1 MAEGNLVTKEIEE
14 SLRRLKSLCD
24 DGIISQSDFEEKKN
38 QLLRLSAQ
46 PEKREAPPADAPPP
60 KKRATPPPATPEAA
74 TPQPAQP
81 ASIDLTNDTEA
92 APQPPPPAVPPPI
105 APPVAPPAAA
115 PPAAPPAPAI
125 VQPPKGISTNPAA
138 FARYNTHERGLLQAR
153 DDWDAFLSAD
163 NVDSCDDNE
172 SPKQMTGYF
181 PDWENVK
188 YLELLNKYG
197 EPKKANP
204 EALRAFMQEFC
215 YRKKASITSHPSHF
229 NKGAYDAWRAAN
241 GGKWVGFTWTA
252 PNGL

>member
-1 MAEGNLVTKEIEE
+1 MAEENLVTKEVEE

-46 PEKREAPPADAPPP
+46 PKKREAPPADTLPP
-60 KKRATPPPATPEAA
+60 KKKATPPPATPEAA
-74 TPQPAQP
+74 TPGRAA

-92 APQPPPPAVPPPI
+92 APQLPPPAVPPPV
-105 APPVAPPAAA
+105 APPVAPPSAA

-138 FARYNTHERGLLQAR
+138 FARYNTHERTLLQAR

-163 NVDSCDDNE
+163 NVDSGDNNE
-172 SPKQMTGYF
+172 SPKQLAGYYA
-181 PDWENVK
+181 DWENAK

-204 EALRAFMQEFC
+204 QALRAFMQEFC
-215 YRKKASITSHPSHF
+215 YRKKSSITSHPSYF

>member
-1 MAEGNLVTKEIEE
+1 MAEENLVTKEVDE

-46 PEKREAPPADAPPP
+46 PTKREAPPADTLPP
-60 KKRATPPPATPEAA
+60 KKKATPPPATPEAA
-74 TPQPAQP
+74 TPGRAA

>member
-1 MAEGNLVTKEIEE
+1 MAEENLVTREVEE

-38 QLLRLSAQ
+38 QLLGLSAQ
-46 PEKREAPPADAPPP
+46 STKREAPPADTLPP
-60 KKRATPPPATPEAA
+60 KKKATPPPATPEAA
-74 TPQPAQP
+74 TPGRAA

-92 APQPPPPAVPPPI
+92 APQPPPPAVP
-105 APPVAPPAAA
+105 PPVAPPAAA

-163 NVDSCDDNE
+163 NVDSGDDNE

>member
-1 MAEGNLVTKEIEE
+1 MAEEPPVDQSVVDSIRNAKQLFDEGAIDEAEFKAKK
-14 SLRRLKSLCD
+14 RRLLGEPDS
-24 DGIISQSDFEEKKN
+24 
-38 QLLRLSAQ
+38 
-46 PEKREAPPADAPPP
+46 REAPPA
-60 KKRATPPPATPEAA
+60 ATPP
-74 TPQPAQP
+74 PAQP

-92 APQPPPPAVPPPI
+92 APQLPPPAVPPPV
-105 APPVAPPAAA
+105 APPVAPPSAA

-163 NVDSCDDNE
+163 NVDSGDNNE

-215 YRKKASITSHPSHF
+215 YRKKSSITSHPSYF

>member
-1 MAEGNLVTKEIEE
+1 MAEENLVTKEVEE

-46 PEKREAPPADAPPP
+46 PTKREAPPADTLPP
-60 KKRATPPPATPEAA
+60 KKKATPPPATPEAA
-74 TPQPAQP
+74 TPGRAA

-92 APQPPPPAVPPPI
+92 APQPPPPSVPPPI

-138 FARYNTHERGLLQAR
+138 FARYNTHERNLLQAR

>member
-38 QLLRLSAQ
+38 QLLRLSAR
-46 PEKREAPPADAPPP
+46 PKKREAPPADTLPP
-60 KKRATPPPATPEAA
+60 KKKATPPPATPEAA
-74 TPQPAQP
+74 TPGRAA

-92 APQPPPPAVPPPI
+92 APQLPPPAVPPPV

>member
-1 MAEGNLVTKEIEE
+1 MAEVRDEE
-14 SLRRLKSLCD
+14 SEMAKELRELRKLRD
-24 DGIISQSDFEEKKN
+24 DGVIDESLFMEKSR
-38 QLLRLSAQ
+38 QVLGLPALPA
-46 PEKREAPPADAPPP
+46 KRQAPPADTLPP
-60 KKRATPPPATPEAA
+60 KKKATPAA

-92 APQPPPPAVPPPI
+92 APPPPPPPAVPPPV
-105 APPVAPPAAA
+105 APPAVAPPAAPPVA

-125 VQPPKGISTNPAA
+125 VQPPRGISTNRAA
-138 FARYNTHERGLLQAR
+138 MARYNRHERDLLQAR
-153 DDWDAFLSAD
+153 DDWEAFLSAD
-163 NVDSCDDNE
+163 NVDSGDDNE

>member
-1 MAEGNLVTKEIEE
+1 MAEEAPSSLTDKLERLASLHASGALTDAQFERAKEIE
-14 SLRRLKSLCD
+14 LGPPAL
-24 DGIISQSDFEEKKN
+24 
-38 QLLRLSAQ
+38 
-46 PEKREAPPADAPPP
+46 PEKREAPPADTLPP
-60 KKRATPPPATPEAA
+60 KKKATPPPATPEAA
-74 TPQPAQP
+74 TPGRAA

-138 FARYNTHERGLLQAR
+138 FARYNTHERKLLQAR
-153 DDWDAFLSAD
+153 DDWEAFLSAD
-163 NVDSCDDNE
+163 NVDSGDENE

-181 PDWENVK
+181 PAWENAK

-204 EALRAFMQEFC
+204 EALRAFSQEFC
-215 YRKKASITSHPSHF
+215 YRKKASITSHPSYF

>member
-1 MAEGNLVTKEIEE
+1 MAEENLVTKEVDE

-46 PEKREAPPADAPPP
+46 PAKREAPPPDTPPP
-60 KKRATPPPATPEAA
+60 TKKATPPPATPEAA
-74 TPQPAQP
+74 TPGRAA

-92 APQPPPPAVPPPI
+92 APQLPPPAVPPPV

>member
-46 PEKREAPPADAPPP
+46 PAKREAPPPDTPPP
-60 KKRATPPPATPEAA
+60 TKKATPPPATPEAA
-74 TPQPAQP
+74 TPGRAA

-138 FARYNTHERGLLQAR
+138 FARYNTHERKLL
-153 DDWDAFLSAD
+153 
-163 NVDSCDDNE
+163 
-172 SPKQMTGYF
+172 
-181 PDWENVK
+181 
-188 YLELLNKYG
+188 
-197 EPKKANP
+197 
-204 EALRAFMQEFC
+204 
-215 YRKKASITSHPSHF
+215 
-229 NKGAYDAWRAAN
+229 
-241 GGKWVGFTWTA
+241 
-252 PNGL
+252 

>member
-1 MAEGNLVTKEIEE
+1 MAEVRDEE
-14 SLRRLKSLCD
+14 SERAKELRELKTLFD
-24 DGIISQSDFEEKKN
+24 DGVIDEDEWKEKKSEV
-38 QLLRLSAQ
+38 LRQ
-46 PEKREAPPADAPPP
+46 PWVPAKREAPPADAPADTPP
-60 KKRATPPPATPEAA
+60 KKAKPPSPSATPP
-74 TPQPAQP
+74 PAQP

-92 APQPPPPAVPPPI
+92 ALQPPPPAVP
-105 APPVAPPAAA
+105 PPVAPPAAA

-138 FARYNTHERGLLQAR
+138 FARYNTHERTLLQAR

-163 NVDSCDDNE
+163 NVDSGDNNE
-172 SPKQMTGYF
+172 SPKQLAGYYA
-181 PDWENVK
+181 DWENAK

-204 EALRAFMQEFC
+204 QALRAFMQEFC
-215 YRKKASITSHPSHF
+215 YRKKSSITSHPSYF

>member
-1 MAEGNLVTKEIEE
+1 MAEENLVTKEVEE

-46 PEKREAPPADAPPP
+46 PTKREAPPADTLPP
-60 KKRATPPPATPEAA
+60 KKKATPPPATPEAA
-74 TPQPAQP
+74 TPGRAA

-92 APQPPPPAVPPPI
+92 APQLPPPAVPPPV